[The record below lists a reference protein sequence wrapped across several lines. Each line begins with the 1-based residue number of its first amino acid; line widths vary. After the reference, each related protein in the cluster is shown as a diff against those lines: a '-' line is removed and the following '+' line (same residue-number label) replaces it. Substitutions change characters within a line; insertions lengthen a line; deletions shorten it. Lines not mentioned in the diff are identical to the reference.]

1 MAEVMP
7 VRLGVKSKVKN
18 RGLVNVVKK
27 QSGPSCAPAHSTELG
42 YSLSTTLEA
51 DVSLSP
57 QGGENSH
64 RAAWLIR
71 RVAIVNCD
79 PHAELSDWVRWV

>member
-18 RGLVNVVKK
+18 RGLINVVKK
-27 QSGPSCAPAHSTELG
+27 QSGPSCAQSGPSCAHSTELG

-57 QGGENSH
+57 
-64 RAAWLIR
+64 
-71 RVAIVNCD
+71 
-79 PHAELSDWVRWV
+79 